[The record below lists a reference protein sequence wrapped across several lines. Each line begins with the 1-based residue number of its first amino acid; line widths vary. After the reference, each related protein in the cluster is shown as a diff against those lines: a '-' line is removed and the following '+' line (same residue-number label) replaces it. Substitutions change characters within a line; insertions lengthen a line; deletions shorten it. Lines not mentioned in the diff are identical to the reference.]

1 MTAFD
6 RSNILNSV
14 VEDYKNSSFVRELA
28 FTLMV
33 TIVSYTVDHKSPNM
47 TTGTSVELESELA
60 AILTRVPLLL
70 VLVMP

>member
-33 TIVSYTVDHKSPNM
+33 TIVSYMVDHESPNM
-47 TTGTSVELESELA
+47 TRGPSVELESELA
-60 AILTRVPLLL
+60 AILTRLPLLL
-70 VLVMP
+70 VLAML